1 MNWHATRLLAYE
13 NQIMPEHRVVRP
25 KLDLLGAMIG
35 SCFDFRRCTR
45 EANSYNIM

>member
-25 KLDLLGAMIG
+25 KLDLLDAMIG
-35 SCFDFRRCTR
+35 SCFDFADVR
-45 EANSYNIM
+45 EKPTPAT